1 MVIPSNPWS
10 AFWQRLPVP
19 LRNRYYLTLLVFLF
33 LLVFLDKNN
42 LWTQWRLW
50 RAKQRLVQDRELYRQ
65 KIQEAKEQAELFELT
80 KERYARERYYMR
92 RAGED
97 VYIIQEAK

>member
-1 MVIPSNPWS
+1 MVVPPNPWS

-19 LRNRYYLTLLVFLF
+19 LRNRYYLTLLIFFFILI
-33 LLVFLDKNN
+33 FLDKNN
-42 LWTQWRLW
+42 LWTQWKLM
-50 RAKQRLVQDRELYRQ
+50 RAKHRLQQDKALYQ
-65 KIQEAKEQAELFELT
+65 EKIKEAKEQAETFELT

-92 RAGED
+92 RPGED

>member
-1 MVIPSNPWS
+1 MAIPSNPWS
-10 AFWQRLPVP
+10 AFWQRLPAP
-19 LRNRYYLTLLVFLF
+19 LRNRYYLALLVFFFILI
-33 LLVFLDKNN
+33 FLDKNN

-50 RAKQRLVQDRELYRQ
+50 RAKQRLQQDKELYRQ
-65 KIQEAKEQAELFELT
+65 RIEEAKEQADAFELT

-97 VYIIQEAK
+97 VYIIQESK